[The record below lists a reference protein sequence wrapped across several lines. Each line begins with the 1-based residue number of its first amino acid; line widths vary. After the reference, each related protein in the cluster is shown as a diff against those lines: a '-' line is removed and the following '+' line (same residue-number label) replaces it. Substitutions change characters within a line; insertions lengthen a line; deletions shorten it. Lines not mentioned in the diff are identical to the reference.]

1 MIEKLPHLQKLLRE
15 LQQVPYLAS
24 KNVYRVA
31 HHFLEFNTD
40 KMEHFCATLK
50 QAHEALE
57 KCSTCF
63 AWKEKKASCS
73 LCQAPE
79 RDVTTICVIET
90 WHDLYAIEKTGAY
103 RGVYH
108 VLGGALY
115 PLEGIGPD
123 DLTIRELAIRV
134 QANCKEVILA
144 MNQTPEGDATAS
156 LIARTLQG
164 MPIKITCLAR
174 GIPVGS
180 SLEYIDRLTVHKALT
195 ERRPF

>member
-1 MIEKLPHLQKLLRE
+1 MIERLPHLQKLLRE

-31 HHFLEFNTD
+31 HHFLELKSD
-40 KMEHFCATLK
+40 KMEHFCAILK
-50 QAHEALE
+50 QAHGALE
-57 KCSTCF
+57 KCKTCF
-63 AWKEKKASCS
+63 AWKEKSTPCS
-73 LCQAPE
+73 FCESSE
-79 RDVTTICVIET
+79 RDATTICVVET

-115 PLEGIGPD
+115 PLEGVGPD
-123 DLTIRELAIRV
+123 DLTIKELKAR
-134 QANCKEVILA
+134 AHSNCKEIILA
-144 MNQTPEGDATAS
+144 MNQTPEGDATAA
-156 LIARTLQG
+156 LIGRTLQG
-164 MPIKITCLAR
+164 LPIKITCLAR
-174 GIPVGS
+174 GVPVGS